1 MRVQVLAGAL
11 LALLF
16 GAGAAS
22 AEAAGQIAA
31 EPGGVPTVTIIN
43 KAPAEVEADA
53 PNALSIVNET
63 EAEGTLPGRVREVV
77 SEPEVE
83 APPGADDAS
92 PSEAVLDGDGEADTA
107 QAPAPAPPPPPTL
120 HIDVDL
126 TNQTLTVSEGGAV
139 RHSWPISS
147 GRRGYAT
154 PTGTFQPTWMA
165 RQWFSKQYDNAPMP
179 HSIFFHEGVAI
190 HGSWALRSLGR
201 PASHGCVRLAP
212 KNASTLFR
220 MVSRHGKDRTRIVVH
235 GTPNFGPP
243 PAVASREQQMVRG
256 SQARRNGGGA
266 YTYLPP
272 SAAAGRN
279 AGAYNGYT
287 PPRARRRGQAQAYYP
302 RPPRGLFTGYGF

>member
-1 MRVQVLAGAL
+1 MRVKVLAGAL
-11 LALLF
+11 LALVF
-16 GAGAAS
+16 GTGAAW
-22 AEAAGQIAA
+22 AEAAGQMSA

-43 KAPAEVEADA
+43 KAPSEAAAEE
-53 PNALSIVNET
+53 PNALSIVKET
-63 EAEGTLPGRVREVV
+63 EAEGVLPARARDAA
-77 SEPEVE
+77 SEPEARD
-83 APPGADDAS
+83 APRADDAL
-92 PSEAVLDGDGEADTA
+92 PGDDEDAETA
-107 QAPAPAPPPPPTL
+107 EAPAPPPSPTL

-126 TNQTLTVSEGGAV
+126 TNQTLTVSEGGSV

-179 HSIFFHEGVAI
+179 HSIFFHQGVAI

-220 MVSRHGKDRTRIVVH
+220 MVSRHGKERTRIVVR

-243 PAVASREQQMVRG
+243 PAVASREERMVRG
-256 SQARRNGGGA
+256 PQARRAGGSA

-279 AGAYNGYT
+279 AASQSGYV
-287 PPRARRRGQAQAYYP
+287 PPRARRRGGQAQAYYP

>member
-22 AEAAGQIAA
+22 AEAAGQITV

-43 KAPAEVEADA
+43 KAPAEADA
-53 PNALSIVNET
+53 EEPNALSIVNET
-63 EAEGTLPGRVREVV
+63 EAEGVLPTRVREAV
-77 SEPEVE
+77 SEPEVDE
-83 APPGADDAS
+83 VPPRADDAL
-92 PSEAVLDGDGEADTA
+92 PGDALTAHDGETEAA
-107 QAPAPAPPPPPTL
+107 EARVPPPPPTL

-126 TNQTLTVSEGGAV
+126 TNQTMTVSEGGAV

-220 MVSRHGKDRTRIVVH
+220 MVNRHGKERTRIVVD

-243 PAVASREQQMVRG
+243 PAVASREQRTTRG
-256 SQARRNGGGA
+256 MQARRAAGGSA

-272 SAAAGRN
+272 SAAGRN
-279 AGAYNGYT
+279 AASQSAYM